1 MSAFGKLLGLGTLA
15 AVTAGTLAYVKKQ
28 QELAAQAAN
37 GENEP
42 AEAPAADENED
53 LKALFEEVDEAA
65 ESEEATEEAKANA
78 DVIKKN
84 LKEIF
89 AILAGGAKEVGNKVT
104 TFAEEKGLNEKLE
117 SLGGLFEEKFE
128 ELKNMIKPAEKEEEM
143 TEEELKEAAEDLKA
157 ELDEELGCAAEE
169 VKEAA
174 EEVKEACCDAAEEAK
189 DCVQE

>member
-28 QELAAQAAN
+28 QEMAAEAAN
-37 GENEP
+37 ADNEP
-42 AEAPAADENED
+42 AEAPTANEDED

-65 ESEEATEEAKANA
+65 DSEEATEEAKNNA
-78 DVIKKN
+78 EIIKKN

-89 AILAGGAKEVGNKVT
+89 AILAGGAKEVGNKVS

-117 SLGGLFEEKFE
+117 GLGGKLEEKFE
-128 ELKNMIKPAEKEEEM
+128 ELKNMMKPAEEEM
-143 TEEELKEAAEDLKA
+143 TEEELKD
-157 ELDEELGCAAEE
+157 AAEE
-169 VKEAA
+169 LKADLDAELGETA
-174 EEVKEACCDAAEEAK
+174 EEVKEACEEVVEEVK